1 MLDFEQ
7 GGCRAA
13 RRFVKLFLSTVCEDF
28 LKSTNFTSEK
38 LPLLRNPKSVV
49 NQKTPIMSDK
59 MVCQSRVSGKQLG

>member
-1 MLDFEQ
+1 MLDIEQ

-38 LPLLRNPKSVV
+38 PPFSRNSKSVV
-49 NQKTPIMSDK
+49 DQKSPIMSGK
-59 MVCQSRVSGKQLG
+59 SVCQSRMSGKQLG